1 MGWPAS
7 TCFNLHQPASA
18 SGQGDAE
25 PLSFVHPV
33 QWLWILDGT
42 LVIHCLFPHKYVGGT
57 NKRNK
62 RNATKRN
69 LTCQT
74 IGVSSCFIPGEVH
87 TGFAWTWR
95 RFILMSCDKL
105 ETRNISSYPSVSRSK
120 CNCRHFSGIECK
132 VSTIY
137 EWGISKAL
145 SNCMCLNLFCWMF
158 AHHPQEPTMSNILC
172 HISMI
177 CLVPVEICHGTLKGC
192 ILEKKIDTAMLGVH
206 VQCGEVSPRI
216 IHSLA
221 VIIVGTPISLSKEL
235 PFYNQRSMVNVI
247 FHLDRKGDYYFNNIL
262 MMVFLAAWQQ
272 RPEEQ
277 GLNVQVGC
285 EQRRKYIHIID
296 YPYSHANPHR
306 FIWYVHW

>member
-120 CNCRHFSGIECK
+120 CNCRHFRGIECK

-158 AHHPQEPTMSNILC
+158 AHHTHKSLRWATFCVTSQWFVWYLLKSAMGPWRDAFWKKRSIRPCWESMFNVVKYHQES
-172 HISMI
+172 
-177 CLVPVEICHGTLKGC
+177 
-192 ILEKKIDTAMLGVH
+192 
-206 VQCGEVSPRI
+206 
-216 IHSLA
+216 
-221 VIIVGTPISLSKEL
+221 
-235 PFYNQRSMVNVI
+235 
-247 FHLDRKGDYYFNNIL
+247 
-262 MMVFLAAWQQ
+262 
-272 RPEEQ
+272 
-277 GLNVQVGC
+277 
-285 EQRRKYIHIID
+285 
-296 YPYSHANPHR
+296 
-306 FIWYVHW
+306 FIA